1 MHQGMP
7 LPSVACR
14 AWRPG
19 ADPVNEGGCT
29 SALLVEVGDGVGSS
43 ELASACSVSG
53 CFGSPYLWVAGSWL
67 SQNSE
72 FARLAGGGRGLRT
85 SGPTSERTT
94 VRRAPLF
101 VFSGQAAPAAIVI
114 LSPRMTTSSSRHPKV
129 ISLVE
134 RREETWDGK
143 AERKDGTDHRFD
155 RRRRPACCAQARA
168 SRRARAG
175 AWP

>member
-29 SALLVEVGDGVGSS
+29 SALLVEVGDGVGAS

-67 SQNSE
+67 SENSE
-72 FARLAGGGRGLRT
+72 FARLTGGGRWISNFQFLVARECVPFRDGSLPTGLPKAT
-85 SGPTSERTT
+85 EKGPK
-94 VRRAPLF
+94 P
-101 VFSGQAAPAAIVI
+101 PN
-114 LSPRMTTSSSRHPKV
+114 P
-129 ISLVE
+129 
-134 RREETWDGK
+134 
-143 AERKDGTDHRFD
+143 
-155 RRRRPACCAQARA
+155 
-168 SRRARAG
+168 
-175 AWP
+175 

>member
-67 SQNSE
+67 SENSE
-72 FARLAGGGRGLRT
+72 FARLSAGGNRIRTFGTALTKGSLGCCRTECRTDKLDGSLSTGRLPRRRWLGAGPLSTAVSLAAGPTVRIRLPPAASLRT
-85 SGPTSERTT
+85 FGS
-94 VRRAPLF
+94 
-101 VFSGQAAPAAIVI
+101 
-114 LSPRMTTSSSRHPKV
+114 
-129 ISLVE
+129 
-134 RREETWDGK
+134 
-143 AERKDGTDHRFD
+143 
-155 RRRRPACCAQARA
+155 
-168 SRRARAG
+168 
-175 AWP
+175 